1 VFVLD
6 QGDGLWHT
14 IRRADGSW
22 PFRWGM
28 CGLEK
33 VLRRSDA
40 NLTGAELRDAEIA
53 ADLTNVSL
61 SDADLGSANP
71 TGSNLTDADL
81 SNANLS
87 GAILAA
93 DFSKAA
99 LTETNVT
106 EAQLA
111 RCLSLEGATMPDG
124 QKYEYW
130 LKDQ

>member
-1 VFVLD
+1 MFVLD

-14 IRRADGSW
+14 IGRADGGW
-22 PFRWGM
+22 PFRWGI
-28 CGLEK
+28 CGVEK
-33 VLRRSDA
+33 VLRRSDP
-40 NLTGAELRDAEIA
+40 NL
-53 ADLTNVSL
+53 
-61 SDADLGSANP
+61 

-111 RCLSLEGATMPDG
+111 QYLSFEGATMPDG
-124 QKYEYW
+124 QQYEDW

>member
-1 VFVLD
+1 MFVLD

-14 IRRADGSW
+14 IGRANGSW
-22 PFRWGM
+22 PFRWGI

-33 VLRRSDA
+33 VLRRSDP
-40 NLTGAELRDAEIA
+40 NL
-53 ADLTNVSL
+53 
-61 SDADLGSANP
+61 

-111 RCLSLEGATMPDG
+111 QYYRSRAPPCPTASSTRTGSKTNRACGEDG
-124 QKYEYW
+124 ENSGPS
-130 LKDQ
+130 